1 VLNNKLTYFA
11 FQNAN
16 TMLFKMK
23 KFPLALIIIVFILF
37 GFSRCEIINP
47 SEDIPSYI
55 RVDSFILENN
65 PSILNEGTLSENI
78 TDVWVYIDNQA
89 IGAFE
94 LPAIFPVLLTG
105 EHEISFF
112 PGIKISGISNARGI
126 YPYLKASTFNASL
139 YPDSIINLTPKAVT
153 QYHDE
158 TVFEFI
164 EDFEDPGIVFEKGT
178 SSDTGI
184 YRTSDPQE
192 LFEGSYSGII
202 EMDPNRPNVEVST
215 VTAYD
220 LPQGYYSV
228 FLELN
233 YKCNHEFIVGL
244 YANSFTNVIKQ
255 DILIINRTDKWKK
268 IYVNLTATVS
278 RYSTA
283 EDYTIYLRAQKLD
296 DVAEP
301 KILVD
306 NIKLVH
312 IVN

>member
-1 VLNNKLTYFA
+1 
-11 FQNAN
+11 
-16 TMLFKMK
+16 MK
-23 KFPLALIIIVFILF
+23 KHSLTLVIITFIIF

-47 SEDIPSYI
+47 SEEIPSYI

-65 PSILNEGTLSENI
+65 PNILNEGSLSENI

-94 LPAIFPVLLTG
+94 LPATFPVLLTG
-105 EHEISFF
+105 EHEIRFS

-126 YPYLKASTFNASL
+126 YPYFKPAVFNTSL

-153 QYHDE
+153 QYYDE

-164 EDFEDPGIVFEKGT
+164 EDFEDPGIAFEKGT

-184 YRTSDPQE
+184 YRTSDPLE
-192 LFEGSYSGII
+192 LFEGSYSGVMEIDVNRPII
-202 EMDPNRPNVEVST
+202 EVNT
-215 VTAYD
+215 VNTYD

-244 YANSFTNVIKQ
+244 YANSYTNVIKQ
-255 DILIINRTDKWKK
+255 DILVINRTDKWKK

-283 EDYTIYLRAQKLD
+283 VNYTIYLRAQKLD

-312 IVN
+312 IAN